1 MAEVHDWHL
10 FDAEAGLEARQATAE
25 GEPNRWE
32 VRRTG
37 AGDDIKRLDDER
49 FDGLRSG
56 RLAFEEL

>member
-10 FDAEAGLEARQATAE
+10 LDAEAGLEARQVTAE

-32 VRRTG
+32 VRRVGG
-37 AGDDIKRLDDER
+37 ADIKGLDDEQ
-49 FDGLRSG
+49 FDGLRAG